1 MTTCRMSAGR
11 MVVLWAVWLSAQIA
25 LAEDP
30 APPPHAAPLKIG
42 PGMNAVGRNLRGE
55 QFWEADLSGAD
66 FSDAD
71 LTGSTF
77 ECCNLENVSFRGARM
92 NGTYIEDCKTTGA
105 DFTDAVIGYVGPRA
119 RRLEITPEQLKAT
132 KTYASKKKFLNECS
146 IPGGDYDFRNF
157 VLRDCVFQNDFLNFH
172 NSDFS
177 GASLEGANFD
187 GNGLR
192 FDQLASTDNYRRK
205 KFHRLYA
212 SIFGPADFTG
222 ICFFDS
228 GLRIVDDMVLENTRF
243 EGACSL
249 KGKVRADQIRATYN
263 YRHGDLSRLTLRE
276 KKVGDIDLSGLDLSG
291 QNLTDVNF
299 EGTFAG
305 AKFDDAVI
313 CGAKFDRARDL
324 TADQIRATWNFKHG
338 RMADIELP
346 AAVAQELGLEQ
357 KK

>member
-1 MTTCRMSAGR
+1 MTTWRTTALQ
-11 MVVLWAVWLSAQIA
+11 MVVLWAVWLSATVT

-30 APPPHAAPLKIG
+30 APPPHTAPLKIG
-42 PGMNAVGRNLRGE
+42 PGMNAVGRNLRRMKFVE
-55 QFWEADLSGAD
+55 QDLSGAD
-66 FSDAD
+66 FTDAD
-71 LTGSTF
+71 LTGVDF
-77 ECCNLENVSFRGARM
+77 ECCILQNVRFCGARLT
-92 NGTYIEDCKTTGA
+92 GTWIEDCDTTGA
-105 DFTDAVIGYVGPRA
+105 DFAGAVIGYA
-119 RRLEITPEQLKAT
+119 RTAAYPLEITPEQLKAT
-132 KTYASKKKFLNECS
+132 KTYAARHRDEPWKGCS
-146 IPGGDYDFRNF
+146 IPGGDYDFRN
-157 VLRDCVFQNDFLNFH
+157 LRFYDCG
-172 NSDFS
+172 FS
-177 GASLEGANFD
+177 GSFDKTDFTGALLVRVGFNA
-187 GNGLR
+187 GGLT
-192 FDQLASTDNYRRK
+192 FDQLASTDNYRYHKGFRGL
-205 KFHRLYA
+205 HGP
-212 SIFGPADFTG
+212 IFGPADFTG
-222 ICFFDS
+222 IRFFDS

-249 KGKVRADQIRATYN
+249 TGKVRADQIRATYN